1 LIGSE
6 LKESTLLQHY
16 IQPIYILFVIMA
28 DADDFSR
35 DNLSV
40 NMDSRKYNKTPTS
53 AAQAVVSD
61 FHKKVINYDAKNFP
75 ANNQNTFCW

>member
-1 LIGSE
+1 
-6 LKESTLLQHY
+6 
-16 IQPIYILFVIMA
+16 MA